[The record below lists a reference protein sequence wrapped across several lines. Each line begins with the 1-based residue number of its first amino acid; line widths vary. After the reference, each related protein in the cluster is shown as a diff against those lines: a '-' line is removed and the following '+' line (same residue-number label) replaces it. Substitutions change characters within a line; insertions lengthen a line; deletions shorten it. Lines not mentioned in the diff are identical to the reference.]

1 MRTVSQRNLD
11 GLLDL
16 SNFKGAKSCSLA
28 WKNPMHGAETI
39 LVLAQVFNEAEP
51 DARINFV
58 FEHAGAEYRK
68 ENGREVRETQK
79 L

>member
-1 MRTVSQRNLD
+1 
-11 GLLDL
+11 
-16 SNFKGAKSCSLA
+16 
-28 WKNPMHGAETI
+28 MHGAETI

-58 FEHAGAEYRK
+58 FEHAGAEYRRE